1 MEDGA
6 SRASIRRANLGLA
19 LRHLRAGARS
29 RTRLAQD
36 MGLPKATVTMLVAE
50 LVERGLVRE
59 GEVARA
65 GMIGRP
71 PLELELD
78 GRGLCGLGVE
88 ISVDYVRAVALGLA
102 GEELLDQWVT
112 IDRPHDHGPVLDT
125 AADLI
130 RDVIASLADMGR
142 EPVGVTIAAPG
153 EIDRESGTV
162 VFAPNMGWSGVGV
175 VDGIVARLGSSAP
188 PVSIDNDARLG
199 TVAEY
204 AFASAEGVRDLV
216 YVRGEVG
223 IGCGIVAGGKLVVG
237 STGFAGEMGHV
248 RINPEPVRCACGR
261 LGCWETMI
269 GFTALLNQVADPGD
283 PLFDNTRDLEERL
296 AEIATR
302 ARAGDERT
310 LAALDRVGADLGL
323 GLGMLITVLDPAV
336 IVLGGYFAHLGDY
349 LIDRVHSAI
358 DETVVAPRVGR
369 CDVRLSKLG
378 FTSAARGAAQAVVD
392 EVFQDPAAANGHR

>member
-6 SRASIRRANLGLA
+6 NRASIRRANLGLA

-102 GEELLDQWVT
+102 GEELLDRRVT
-112 IDRPHDHGPVLDT
+112 VDLPRDPGPVLDT
-125 AADLI
+125 AAGLI
-130 RDVIASLADMGR
+130 GDVIADLAAMGR
-142 EPVGVTIAAPG
+142 TPVGVTIAAPG
-153 EIDRESGTV
+153 DIDRERGTV
-162 VFAPNMGWSGVGV
+162 VFAPNMGWADVAV
-175 VDGIVARLGSSAP
+175 VQGLVARLGPSAP
-188 PVSIDNDARLG
+188 PISIDNDARLG

-204 AFASAEGVRDLV
+204 ATAAADGVRDLV
-216 YVRGEVG
+216 HVRGEVG
-223 IGCGIVAGGKLVVG
+223 IGCGIVVGGRLVIG
-237 STGFAGEMGHV
+237 ATGFAGEMGHV
-248 RINPEPVRCACGR
+248 RLNTEPVPCACGK

-269 GFTALLNQVADPGD
+269 GFTALLNLVADPGD
-283 PLFDNTRDLEERL
+283 PLFDASRDLEERL
-296 AEIATR
+296 AEIGTR
-302 ARAGDERT
+302 AAAGDART

-349 LIDRVHSAI
+349 LIDRVQAVI
-358 DETVVAPRVGR
+358 DETVVAPRARR
-369 CDVRLSKLG
+369 CDVRLSRLG

-392 EVFQDPAAANGHR
+392 LVFQDPTADNRL